1 MKKAFFTILCLFITT
16 LIFSQTQKYE
26 VTAEG
31 NALMCPF
38 MGPRLTKQLESIGA
52 VNLTKS
58 PTHVWNFEIVETAE
72 IDKTKIL
79 EIVQKVGYNPTTFHV
94 KIDGNE

>member
-1 MKKAFFTILCLFITT
+1 
-16 LIFSQTQKYE
+16 
-26 VTAEG
+26 
-31 NALMCPF
+31 

-58 PTHVWNFEIVETAE
+58 PTHVWNFEIVEAAE